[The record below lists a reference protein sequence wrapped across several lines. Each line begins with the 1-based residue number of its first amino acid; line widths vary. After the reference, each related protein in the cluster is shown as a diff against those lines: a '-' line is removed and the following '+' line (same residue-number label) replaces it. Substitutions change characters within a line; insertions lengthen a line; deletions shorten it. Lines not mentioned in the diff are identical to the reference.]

1 VRPTFTA
8 ATAALLLIAAL
19 PAAPSAHGEANRI
32 VARVNDRIATLY
44 DYESRFEEALRR
56 ERELPDAAAERD
68 QLVNEI
74 ARDVMRDIFEELLVL
89 SRADQLEVNVTA
101 NEVTE
106 SIDRMRKANGLEDEQ
121 QFVAALAQS
130 GITPEV
136 LRAQFEQQIRFQRVI
151 GREVY
156 SEVKLE
162 EEDLRRYYKDNIEEF
177 REPEQVKLRAVVVL
191 DDTGAS
197 PAAAATAETLAAT
210 LRSGTPLEEA
220 IAPLPAGT
228 VSNVIEL
235 GWVESG
241 DLDSSLEAAVWSL
254 AAGAW
259 SPPTRGRGGI
269 HLAQVVERRESTIP
283 AFKDVEAEIRNRQE
297 RAAVNERMEGYLEEL
312 EKKSYLYLDPP
323 PRAAG
328 FRGEDGEASSGVDF
342 PFVAPGTFAEQAGKK
357 AKGGKGARGDGGPT
371 EAEAAG
377 AEETEIERGLEELE
391 DDAPPEDDDLPEI
404 EPDDLPE
411 REPEA

>member
-1 VRPTFTA
+1 
-8 ATAALLLIAAL
+8 
-19 PAAPSAHGEANRI
+19 
-32 VARVNDRIATLY
+32 
-44 DYESRFEEALRR
+44 
-56 ERELPDAAAERD
+56 
-68 QLVNEI
+68 
-74 ARDVMRDIFEELLVL
+74 
-89 SRADQLEVNVTA
+89 
-101 NEVTE
+101 
-106 SIDRMRKANGLEDEQ
+106 
-121 QFVAALAQS
+121 
-130 GITPEV
+130 
-136 LRAQFEQQIRFQRVI
+136 
-151 GREVY
+151 
-156 SEVKLE
+156 
-162 EEDLRRYYKDNIEEF
+162 
-177 REPEQVKLRAVVVL
+177 
-191 DDTGAS
+191 
-197 PAAAATAETLAAT
+197 
-210 LRSGTPLEEA
+210 
-220 IAPLPAGT
+220 

-259 SPPTRGRGGI
+259 SAPTRGRGGI

-297 RAAVNERMEGYLEEL
+297 RAAVNDRMEGYLEEL

-328 FRGEDGEASSGVDF
+328 FRGEDGEANSGVDF

-357 AKGGKGARGDGGPT
+357 GKGGKGARGDAGPT

-391 DDAPPEDDDLPEI
+391 EDAPPEDDDLPEI

-411 REPEA
+411 DEPQA